1 MADTQQTT
9 DPDSYKSALATLSH
23 DQDSLDTEGASEAA
37 DAQQLYKLVQGEQ
50 EQLGESEKALQ
61 DFQRSAAADV
71 SRETPPAPPH
81 QQANIL
87 NRLAPLLLLSS
98 FGGRSAKLNA
108 QAMLGATSGT
118 IQGYLKGNAE
128 AVQQQQL
135 SYAEA
140 YKRWED
146 ENKQFDRVYGI
157 YLDAYK
163 GRVDAQQ
170 KALDATLKTL
180 QETDQKRRMTLQDK
194 VNLDRAR
201 AQVVSQHEN
210 AQQTGYYR
218 NMLLKL
224 EEKKIQ
230 LQAQAQH
237 QQQIGDAVVSM
248 IEMGVPVNQALPGF
262 GQKSA
267 EQRLA
272 AQQEAAQRIADE
284 KGVDLATAG
293 QILARREVVY
303 KSIQTSVNQQTQMLG
318 ATRQSLAQLEY
329 NIKMASTLMTQIPG
343 SNISPVVNALA
354 RGQQKWTGDPKYS
367 ALFYYMYGVATES
380 ARIQSGGQASK
391 AQLAEGARKE
401 AEEWVSKNMTPKSFI
416 DGVAPAMISEAQNRV
431 QNFTDAI
438 REQLRLAG
446 SDLGATPGERSAPGA
461 APPTVTSQADY
472 DALPKGTQY
481 VGPDGK
487 LRTKS

>member
-1 MADTQQTT
+1 MADAQTVE
-9 DPDSYKSALATLSH
+9 PDSYQDALSTLSH
-23 DQDSLDTEGASEAA
+23 DQKSLDAEGAGEAA
-37 DAQQLYKLVQGEQ
+37 DAAQLYSIVRGEQ
-50 EQLGESEKALQ
+50 EQLGESEKGLQ
-61 DFQRSAAADV
+61 DFQRSAADAA
-71 SRETPPAPPH
+71 SKSTPPVPPR

-87 NRLAPLLLLSS
+87 NRLAPLLLLSA

-118 IQGYLKGNAE
+118 IQGYLKGNAD
-128 AVQQQQL
+128 AVQQQQQ

-210 AQQTGYYR
+210 AQKTDYYR
-218 NMLLKL
+218 DMQLKL

-230 LQAQAQH
+230 LQAQAQA
-237 QQQIGDAVVSM
+237 QQQIGEGVVALVK
-248 IEMGVPVNQALPGF
+248 MGEPVNSALPGY

-272 AQQEAAQRIADE
+272 AQQQAIKEIAAENKVDE
-284 KGVDLATAG
+284 ATAG
-293 QILARREVVY
+293 QILARRQQVY
-303 KSIQTSVNQQTQMLG
+303 RGIQTSVSQQAQMLG

-329 NIKMASTLMTQIPG
+329 NIKMASTVMAQIPG

-380 ARIQSGGQASK
+380 ARILSGGQASK

-401 AEEWVSKNMTPKSFI
+401 AEEWVSTKMTPKSFI
-416 DGVAPAMISEAQNRV
+416 DGVAPAMISEGQNRV

-438 REQLRLAG
+438 REQLKLAG

-472 DALPKGTQY
+472 DALPKGAQY
-481 VGPDGK
+481 IGPDGK
-487 LRTKS
+487 TRTKS

>member
-1 MADTQQTT
+1 MADAQTIE
-9 DPDSYKSALATLSH
+9 PDSYQDALSTLSH
-23 DQDSLDTEGASEAA
+23 DQSALDAEGASEAA
-37 DAQQLYKLVQGEQ
+37 DAAQLYKLVRGEQ
-50 EQLGESEKALQ
+50 DQLAASEKGLQ
-61 DFQRSAAADV
+61 DFQSSAADAA
-71 SRETPPAPPH
+71 SRETPPVPP
-81 QQANIL
+81 QQHANIL

-98 FGGRSAKLNA
+98 FGGRSARLNA

-135 SYAEA
+135 GYEEA

-146 ENKQFDRVYGI
+146 QNKQFDRVYDI

-180 QETDQKRRMTLQDK
+180 QETDAKRRMTLQDK
-194 VNLDRAR
+194 VNLDKAR
-201 AQVVSQHEN
+201 GQIISQHEN

-218 NMLLKL
+218 DMQLRLETQKL
-224 EEKKIQ
+224 Q
-230 LQAQAQH
+230 QQAATQA
-237 QQQIGDAVVSM
+237 QQQIGEGVISM

-262 GQKSA
+262 GTKSA

-272 AQQEAAQRIADE
+272 AQQQATQAIAE
-284 KGVDLATAG
+284 EQGVDVATAG
-293 QILARREVVY
+293 KILARRQEVY
-303 KSIQTSVNQQTQMLG
+303 KGIQTSVNQQTQMLG
-318 ATRQSLAQLEY
+318 ATRQSLAQLEF
-329 NIKMASTLMTQIPG
+329 NIKMASSLMAQIPG

-461 APPTVTSQADY
+461 PPPTVTTQAAY
-472 DALPKGTQY
+472 DALPKGAQY
-481 VGPDGK
+481 MGPDGK
-487 LRTKS
+487 LRTKT